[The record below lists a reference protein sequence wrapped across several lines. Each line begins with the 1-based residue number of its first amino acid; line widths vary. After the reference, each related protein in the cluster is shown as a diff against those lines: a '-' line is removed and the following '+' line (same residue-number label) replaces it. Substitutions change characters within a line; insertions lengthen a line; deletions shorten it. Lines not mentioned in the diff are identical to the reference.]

1 METAEM
7 AGAAAAALYY
17 AFTLFGSVSFGYVF
31 LRLTQPEIRTSSKRR
46 KLLLSLAVGIA
57 FILAAFGLEYAL
69 YGEQAIA
76 RLEAAAGLTPLLAL
90 AAAAFCLLVFKIVSS
105 AKSVFTKQRTMEVAI
120 AAPPEK
126 EGAAR
131 LLPFVQEVRKF
142 EADEMSAPQCAPQ
155 PASEA
160 PIEEPS
166 FEKFEVK
173 PSAATL
179 NAASEAARQAAQT
192 AGKAAA
198 GKSVREKLEELK
210 NKGVISER
218 EKDETPQPAV
228 NARIPAEA
236 VKLETP
242 PMQLTA
248 PPVLA
253 SAAAQAPT
261 PTPTKTAVAAG
272 VLGKPR
278 YAKSDAGEAKA
289 SIAQATSSAPTRAP
303 PLATPLSF
311 PPQSQAPQPQ
321 KKEEKGFLQK
331 IFGSF
336 GSKASEQ
343 RAPQRAQAY
352 RGPPKPSEEHEIE
365 VILDEL
371 HLIKAPVPV
380 ARKPL
385 PRARGAAAAAQ
396 ADEEEE
402 GPAQRH
408 RLYLE
413 RRGGGGGSSARARLE
428 SERMEKAELNA
439 LFSDVYSQLEKPG
452 KPGAARAVA
461 QRGAPRGPNAP
472 AEKPLSINDLFGA
485 DAFAPRAK
493 QAGAA
498 GSASG
503 FGAGGGAG
511 ATGASA
517 GGASVFSQL
526 ESLDASGK
534 TIGSEQTAPQAV
546 PQVQVVK
553 MRVAANAGCPHCG
566 AKNVRVV
573 FCPYC
578 GSGMCANCTPS
589 LKPTPEAF
597 VYVCPKCGEEVPVA
611 RAKKV

>member
-1 METAEM
+1 M
-7 AGAAAAALYY
+7 ASAAAAALYY

-31 LRLTQPEIRTSSKRR
+31 LRLTQPEIRTASKRR
-46 KLLLSLAVGIA
+46 KLLLSLAVGVA

-69 YGEQAIA
+69 YGEQALA

-90 AAAAFCLLVFKIVSS
+90 AAAVFCLLVFKIVSS
-105 AKSVFTKQRTMEVAI
+105 MKNAFTTQRTMEVAI

-142 EADEMSAPQCAPQ
+142 EAEMPEPQCAP

-160 PIEEPS
+160 PIEEPR
-166 FEKFEVK
+166 FEEFEVK

-179 NAASEAARQAAQT
+179 AAASEAARQAAQS
-192 AGKAAA
+192 AEKAA

-210 NKGVISER
+210 NKGVINGQ

-228 NARIPAEA
+228 NAQIPAEA

-242 PMQLTA
+242 PLEFKA
-248 PPVLA
+248 PAQVVQALA
-253 SAAAQAPT
+253 TTPPKPAAAA
-261 PTPTKTAVAAG
+261 AAG
-272 VLGKPR
+272 VFGKPR
-278 YAKSDAGEAKA
+278 YAKSDAETKA
-289 SIAQATSSAPTRAP
+289 SIAPATTPATPSAPTRAP
-303 PLATPLSF
+303 PLATPSF
-311 PPQSQAPQPQ
+311 ISPQPQ

-336 GSKASEQ
+336 GGGKASEQ
-343 RAPQRAQAY
+343 RAPQRAQAQ
-352 RGPPKPSEEHEIE
+352 RGPPRPSEEHEIE

-385 PRARGAAAAAQ
+385 PRARGAAAAAAAEQ
-396 ADEEEE
+396 ESEEE

-413 RRGGGGGSSARARLE
+413 RRGGGGSSARARLE
-428 SERMEKAELNA
+428 SERTERAELNA
-439 LFSDVYSQLEKPG
+439 LFSDVYSQIEKPG
-452 KPGAARAVA
+452 KPGAARAAA

-472 AEKPLSINDLFGA
+472 AEKPLSMNDLFGA
-485 DAFAPRAK
+485 EAFAPQK
-493 QAGAA
+493 TQVQASASA
-498 GSASG
+498 ASG

-511 ATGASA
+511 ATGAGA
-517 GGASVFSQL
+517 GGVSVFSQL

-534 TIGSEQTAPQAV
+534 TVAEQTAQGTPQAV

-589 LKPTPEAF
+589 LKPTPDAF

-611 RAKKV
+611 REKKQ